1 MASAIVIPK
10 FSEEAPDY
18 IIISH
23 WLKNEGD
30 YVAVDEPLLEVETD
44 KATLEILAETS
55 GVLLRKVAQEDEKLL
70 FGSLVG
76 ILGSS
81 QESYD
86 DYRSILTEYGVA
98 EAAYTTATPAP
109 KVFVPQKGE
118 NVFVAPNATVVGKV
132 ILGDEVSVWY
142 QAVLR
147 ADEDEII
154 IGARTNIQDGC
165 VLHCDVGMP
174 TIIGENVTVGHGAIV
189 HGAVVGD
196 YSLIG
201 MRATVMNGAKIGQ
214 YCIIGAHAL
223 VTENMEIPDYSVVM
237 GTPGKIV
244 KQLPETYR
252 TELEKAAN
260 IYVHLSEEY
269 LRGVYKAL

>member
-1 MASAIVIPK
+1 MASAIVIPT

-30 YVAVDEPLLEVETD
+30 YVKIDEPLLEIETD
-44 KATLEILAETS
+44 KATIEIVADTA
-55 GVLLRKVAQEDEKLL
+55 GILLRKVAKEDEKLM

-86 DYRSILTEYGVA
+86 DYRGILAEYGVA
-98 EAAYTTATPAP
+98 EATYADPTPAP

-118 NVFVAPNATVVGKV
+118 GVFVAPNATVVGKV

-147 ADEDEII
+147 ADEDEIVV
-154 IGARTNIQDGC
+154 GARTNIQDGC
-165 VLHCDVGMP
+165 ILHCDAGLP
-174 TIIGENVTVGHGAIV
+174 AIIGENVTVGHGAII

-201 MRATVMNGAKIGQ
+201 MRATVMNGAKIGK
-214 YCIIGAHAL
+214 YCVIGAHAL
-223 VTENMEIPDYSVVM
+223 VTENMEVPDYSVVM

-244 KQLPETYR
+244 KKLPEAYR
-252 TELEKAAN
+252 AELEKAAN
-260 IYVHLSEEY
+260 IYVHLGEEY
-269 LRGVYKAL
+269 MKGVYRTL